1 MKNTKLPLLFFITIL
16 FATSNFFGQ
25 GFQLEIVSTQKIEN
39 NVLKKIEFKKT
50 HENKSSIKL
59 EAQKIIKYLK
69 TIGYFTNTIDSSIYK
84 KKKTTFY
91 FNLGKKIDTVIITIN
106 NIDKHLLEEFKAE
119 DNSIKIPIKKLD
131 YFLTTVSK
139 NLDNEGKTFSK
150 VNLKNTKVN
159 KNYLFASLVLEES
172 KKRNIQKVIIKGYD
186 NFPRGFIKNYY
197 KIKKNIIFNKEKLT
211 EIYKQTNEL
220 NFVKQLKKPEVLF
233 KPDSTY
239 IYVYLRKKTNNS
251 IDALLNYGSKENGAF
266 FFNGNVNIELNN
278 IFNYGE
284 EFKLNWNKINE
295 ERQEISIS
303 VKTPYIFKSTISP
316 EINFSIYRQ
325 DSSFITSKLRSF
337 LHYEVNSK
345 HAFSFTYDTESSE
358 KNNSTNLKI
367 EKYKNYFL
375 GLGYQFQ
382 KEFRNKNKIQFHIA
396 TEFGDRITSVRTKQQ
411 KLSSS
416 ASYKHI
422 FNKRSHFYLKNST
435 GYLSSKNFILNELY
449 RIGGVNSVRGFNEQS
464 IFTDKYSYFNIEYR
478 YKTNETSY
486 LYTITDIG
494 IYSQDLQGNSLLGLG
509 IGYLYN
515 TKKYQINLGL
525 ATGKI
530 NEEKINFENAKLIL
544 SWKNYF

>member
-1 MKNTKLPLLFFITIL
+1 M
-16 FATSNFFGQ
+16 TSIFFGQ
-25 GFQLEIVSTQKIEN
+25 GYKLEIVSNQKNEN
-39 NVLKKIEFKKT
+39 DVLKKINFKKT
-50 HENKSSIKL
+50 HETKSSIRL
-59 EAQKIIKYLK
+59 EAQKIIKSLK
-69 TIGYFTNTIDSSIYK
+69 TIGYFTNTIDSSTYK
-84 KKKTTFY
+84 KRKTTFY
-91 FNLGKKIDTVIITIN
+91 FNLGKKIDTAIITVN
-106 NIDKHLLEEFKAE
+106 NLDKQLLQNFKVV

-131 YFLTTVSK
+131 YFLTKISK

-150 VNLKNTKVN
+150 VKLKNTKVN
-159 KNYLFASLVLEES
+159 NNYLFASLVLDKS

-186 NFPRGFIKNYY
+186 NFPRGFIRNYY
-197 KIKKNIIFNKEKLT
+197 KFKKNLVFNKEKLT
-211 EIYKQTNEL
+211 EIYKQTDEL
-220 NFVKQLKKPEVLF
+220 NFVEQLKKPEVLF

-239 IYVYLRKKTNNS
+239 IYLYLRKKTNNS

-266 FFNGNVNIELNN
+266 FFNGNVDIELNN

-295 ERQEISIS
+295 ERQEIAIS

-325 DSSFITSKLRSF
+325 DSSFITSKFRSL
-337 LHYEVNSK
+337 LHYELNSK
-345 HAFSFTYDTESSE
+345 HAFSLTFDTESSE
-358 KNNSTNLKI
+358 KNNSTNLEI

-382 KEFRNKNKIQFHIA
+382 KELRNKNKIQFHIS

-411 KLSSS
+411 KFSSS
-416 ASYKHI
+416 ASYEHA

-435 GYLSSKNFILNELY
+435 GYLISKNFILNELF
-449 RIGGVNSVRGFNEQS
+449 RIGGANSVRGFNEQS

-494 IYSQDLQGNSLLGLG
+494 IYSQDFQENSLLGLG
-509 IGYLYN
+509 IGYLYK

-530 NEEKINFENAKLIL
+530 NEEKINFENAKLLL